1 MRLHFNTKSDYILE
15 NIEKNKSKKKTLIR
29 RLGKFTIYG
38 FALAGFG
45 IIAAWAIFKLGF
57 TKNEGAIDKNNRYL
71 MEISAMKVDKNIDST
86 YKAGNADWTDDYY
99 KILCIAKFYPYNAE
113 RILDV
118 MRTSHN
124 PSVVKQMIAAT
135 EIYITQ
141 NKDIYKEY
149 QHLLQKG
156 KMFTSNNSKTALN
169 AIPWMN
175 TEEWNVLKQAIIK
188 EKKSIDSAAKVAGI
202 EPRLIVATLIGE
214 QIRLYHSKR
223 ELFKSYLGPVKVLVT
238 ETQFSLGITGIKSFT
253 ASKIEHF
260 IRDTSSEF
268 YISPKYEHVLD
279 YSDGSYGDTTAR
291 YNRLTNEHNHYYS
304 YLYTGLILHSFQKQ
318 WQRAGYDISHNPPVL
333 VTLFNLGYSHSIPK
347 ANPEIG
353 GAKIIINNEIYTF
366 GGLAFDF
373 YFSGELAEQFPFYKN
388 KFVD

>member
-1 MRLHFNTKSDYILE
+1 MHIHFNTKSDYILN
-15 NIEKNKSKKKTLIR
+15 NIKNNKSKKKIILK
-29 RLGKFTIYG
+29 RLGKFIIYG

-57 TKNEGAIDKNNRYL
+57 TKNSGTIDKNNRYL
-71 MEISAMKVDKNIDST
+71 LEISNMKAEKASDST
-86 YKAGNADWTDDYY
+86 YNCSNTNWTEDYY

-118 MRTSHN
+118 MRLSHN
-124 PSVVKQMIAAT
+124 PITVKQMIAAT
-135 EIYITQ
+135 EIYIAH

-149 QHLLQKG
+149 LHLLQKG
-156 KMFTSNNSKTALN
+156 KSFTSDNSKTTQN

-175 TEEWNVLKQAIIK
+175 TEEWDVLKQAIIK

-253 ASKIEHF
+253 ASKIEHY
-260 IRDTSSEF
+260 IRDTASEF
-268 YISPKYEHVLD
+268 YISPNYEHVLD
-279 YSDGSYGDTTAR
+279 YGDGYYGDTTAR
-291 YNRLTNEHNHYYS
+291 YNRLTNHNHYYS

-333 VTLFNLGYSHSIPK
+333 VTLFNLGYNHSIPK

-353 GAKIIINNEIYTF
+353 GAKIIINNETYTF

-373 YFSGELAEQFPFYKN
+373 YYSGELANEFPYYKN